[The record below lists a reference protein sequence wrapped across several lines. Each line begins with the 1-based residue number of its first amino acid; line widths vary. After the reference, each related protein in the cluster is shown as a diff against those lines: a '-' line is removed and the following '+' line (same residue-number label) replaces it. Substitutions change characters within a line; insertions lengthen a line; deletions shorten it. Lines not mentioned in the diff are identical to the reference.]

1 MGYLQFFRLAA
12 AYWNP
17 SHLYVSL
24 LAIGTNANLKILS
37 DLIWMSSCG
46 GEEGKKS
53 SWEIALKVWV
63 LVNYTILH
71 ENSGFI
77 QWCAGKCLTVD

>member
-1 MGYLQFFRLAA
+1 
-12 AYWNP
+12 
-17 SHLYVSL
+17 
-24 LAIGTNANLKILS
+24 
-37 DLIWMSSCG
+37 MSSCG

-77 QWCAGKCLTVD
+77 QWCAGKCLAVD